1 MKKREIDAFFL
12 VLSSGFDVL
21 MSNIKKK
28 SEIKLF

>member
-28 SEIKLF
+28 NLK